1 MTWITSTVHGKFP
14 LERASHSAIFHESK
28 MIIFGGYNADGF
40 LGNKNRNSVSWI
52 FPFLL
57 KIYYKIGNS
66 VSVAELDQRM
76 AQIAKK

>member
-40 LGNKNRNSVSWI
+40 LGNKNRNSVS
-52 FPFLL
+52 
-57 KIYYKIGNS
+57 
-66 VSVAELDQRM
+66 
-76 AQIAKK
+76 